1 MYNGHK
7 ARRKEMIFLNKS
19 IMAQKLRALRGKRT
33 QAEVAA
39 AVGITTS
46 AYAMDEQGERIPRD
60 DTKVRLANYFNQ
72 SINFI
77 FFDDN
82 THFEL

>member
-1 MYNGHK
+1 M
-7 ARRKEMIFLNKS
+7 NKS

-46 AYAMDEQGERIPRD
+46 AYAMYEQGERIPRD

>member
-1 MYNGHK
+1 M
-7 ARRKEMIFLNKS
+7 NKS
-19 IMAQKLRALRGKRT
+19 IMAQKLRTLRGKRT

-46 AYAMDEQGERIPRD
+46 AYAMYEQGERIPRD

-82 THFEL
+82 THFKL

>member
-1 MYNGHK
+1 M
-7 ARRKEMIFLNKS
+7 NKS
-19 IMAQKLRALRGKRT
+19 IMAQKLRMLRGKRT

-46 AYAMDEQGERIPRD
+46 AYAMYEQGERIPRD
-60 DTKVRLANYFNQ
+60 DTKVRLANYFNK

-82 THFEL
+82 THFKL

>member
-1 MYNGHK
+1 MTT
-7 ARRKEMIFLNKS
+7 KEKILNE
-19 IMAQKLRALRGKRT
+19 ALILFSEKGYSD
-33 QAEVAA
+33 VFVGDIAA

-46 AYAMDEQGERIPRD
+46 AYAMYEQGERIPRD